1 MVAKRFSLDLMLS
14 KFSLLKSQSY
24 VELLACGLSLL
35 SNPSTHSVVGQFQVD
50 TALSGSRFM

>member
-1 MVAKRFSLDLMLS
+1 VAKRFSLDLMLS
-14 KFSLLKSQSY
+14 KFSLLKSQRY